1 MLRKKIH
8 EHKNSQAHKEAI
20 NILETAKKD
29 VLLKLNAQSEQA
41 VFQSTA
47 RVFRTAYYVTKNNKP
62 FTDLESLID
71 LQEGNP

>member
-1 MLRKKIH
+1 MKKIH
-8 EHKNSQAHKEAI
+8 EHKNSQEHKEAI

-47 RVFRTAYYVTKNNKP
+47 RVFKQRIMWQKITNLSQTLKV
-62 FTDLESLID
+62 
-71 LQEGNP
+71 